1 MNGSNS
7 NTHIHCSKIKKKILS
22 WTDCALHKFK
32 NAMDLPFVDSSTVFF
47 LMLPWNLNFFLF
59 TRLRQAD

>member
-1 MNGSNS
+1 MFGSNS
-7 NTHIHCSKIKKKILS
+7 NTHSLLKDKKKSSPVLTVLYINL
-22 WTDCALHKFK
+22 

-47 LMLPWNLNFFLF
+47 SMLPWNLHFFLF